1 MMNLTPVKQYAD
13 VVNGVIH
20 IHLPEGFNA
29 KRVELTIVPIEDD
42 VSRPHLVNLL
52 EQGKIP
58 YRKVAKYSVIYA
70 L

>member
-1 MMNLTPVKQYAD
+1 M
-13 VVNGVIH
+13 NGVIH